1 MDDKRCI
8 KQERSPSMEGSPEPS
23 DVKTPPPVP
32 SGASSPPASPS
43 EVASRRP
50 RSPVFKQG
58 GPSEKAPVIDLS
70 SSSDE
75 VDFVAN
81 TSRDFEFAQRL
92 YGKLNRGFLGPSGD
106 GKIIIFSDSNKEKE
120 EVREEKS
127 SNPEDAAASTTVNLA
142 LTAFASD
149 VGAPA
154 EKSSTLAA
162 SPVDAAK
169 DTGAAPNDSSD
180 GLALGLTMGEGS
192 NDRDEADVP

>member
-1 MDDKRCI
+1 
-8 KQERSPSMEGSPEPS
+8 
-23 DVKTPPPVP
+23 
-32 SGASSPPASPS
+32 
-43 EVASRRP
+43 
-50 RSPVFKQG
+50 
-58 GPSEKAPVIDLS
+58 VIDLS

-75 VDFVAN
+75 VDFVTN

-180 GLALGLTMGEGS
+180 GLAPGPTMGEGS